1 MDSYFAEHSPY
12 IFPWNVLLQ
21 LFQIIFIS
29 YVMFNSREETIAIIF
44 FSWKLSC
51 QPGENTKFE
60 QMSRDPSI

>member
-44 FSWKLSC
+44 FS
-51 QPGENTKFE
+51 
-60 QMSRDPSI
+60 